1 MRRTIRTARAA
12 AAIVI
17 ASVPALTGGLG
28 VGVAAAQD
36 GPTVLSFGQTLRRCD
51 FSGISNVGGTG
62 YARPTALMRA
72 EGGQVVAD
80 VQIATALPNTRYE
93 ARLIQAPRSS
103 AVSCNPGDPGVAGA
117 ALFTDAVGAG
127 ALTLRGPIMSGATG
141 AWVFITRP
149 SPYSQVPEEFY
160 ATDFIAKL

>member
-1 MRRTIRTARAA
+1 MQRTLRTARAA

-17 ASVPALTGGLG
+17 ASVMALTGGIG
-28 VGVAAAQD
+28 AGVAAAQD
-36 GPTVLSFGQTLRRCD
+36 GPTVVSFGQTLKRCD
-51 FSGISNVGGTG
+51 FSDIKNVGGTG
-62 YARPTALMRA
+62 YGRPTAQVRTQ
-72 EGGQVVAD
+72 GGDVVAD

-93 ARLIQAPRSS
+93 VRLIQAPRSS
-103 AVSCNPGDPGVAGA
+103 AASCNPGDPGVAGA